1 MDVFNEINKLV
12 SEKNFSKAKELA
24 QNVENEVDKYNLLG
38 IVLYY
43 ESKIDDAVKAFKKA
57 LSINPVHPDVL
68 FNYSKGL
75 FEKGD
80 YFESWRYLTRIPEKS
95 WEVWDMLGDTQL
107 KLNNPAMA
115 LHYYKKAYESS
126 NISEL
131 KEKYEHIRRHYY
143 KGQKLAIFCLP
154 GLDNFIH
161 DIASILS
168 HIYEVKLVVT
178 TNSEEIVKAY
188 NWADIIWLEWA
199 NELAIEITNKL
210 PKGDKKIVCRLHR
223 YEAFTNFIKN
233 INWDKIDRLIL
244 VAGHM
249 KRVLE
254 RYHKE
259 IYKKINEKIVVIDNG
274 LDLNKF
280 TFAVRQHGHNIAV
293 AAYINH
299 RKQPVEWLQIIGFLK
314 NIDSRYQLHIAGSY
328 QDPTFEY
335 YFTNFISETGLEE
348 NVKLYG
354 WVNDIN
360 SFLEDKNYLLS
371 TSIHESFGYNI
382 AEAMAR
388 GIKPIIHNYHG
399 AKEQWPEELV
409 YNFIYEIPNMLTG
422 EYKSLF
428 YREFVENNYSLE
440 SQVAKIQKMLNE
452 LGTSYRTSLANQ
464 TDEDFFKYAA
474 LLSQNKDYKGLAN
487 FVEKVILDENIP
499 LERKLRIFPNIMYI
513 NMDGYER
520 FKYLPDSIYE
530 YFEEEGQKMLERYLK
545 SNQNVHHANSEH
557 TKKRILIILNTV
569 KLNQSIGM
577 ILEKWLKTRKKINS
591 NFEYHVLL
599 TLSDTEVPLERH
611 EKELLINYT
620 DSFLLLNVA
629 YSLEERFKRYID
641 YIRKLSP
648 DVAIFFSIN
657 LANFVP
663 LVYPIAKKFSKIVG
677 QILPQDIE
685 TYYEKKLDFIV
696 DWVLND
702 GVETKHRINL
712 ILPSNTE
719 LVDRNYN
726 IRDRFKIPN
735 DSKIAVSIGRP
746 IKYLNPRFWEMIEEI
761 AMQLPN
767 VVFVFFGPTYDETFS
782 KLVNKRL
789 IEEKRV
795 ILAGFD
801 KEAMAYLKDCDLY
814 LNSFPLGTGLSFCE
828 AYYAG
833 LPIVTMLLPKPKDG
847 EKHLGNEERGLLFP
861 YRFYDK
867 AEEIFPIAEFD
878 GSIIVSEKAI
888 EQYKEL
894 VIKVLTDVHFLQFLQ
909 SKRIVNQEEFT
920 PDYFVKSLEKELE
933 DLLKIKESNI

>member
-335 YFTNFISETGLEE
+335 YFTNFIPETGLEE

-371 TSIHESFGYNI
+371 TSIHEGHPYNI
-382 AEAMAR
+382 MEAMAR

-620 DSFLLLNVA
+620 DSFLLLNGA

-677 QILPQDIE
+677 QILVQDIE
-685 TYYEKKLDFIV
+685 TYYEDKLDFVI
-696 DWVLND
+696 DSLED
-702 GVETKHRINL
+702 GIETKRQL
-712 ILPSNTE
+712 KILLPEATDIVNK
-719 LVDRNYN
+719 NYN
-726 IRDRFKIPN
+726 IREKFNIP
-735 DSKIAVSIGRP
+735 KEWKVGISIGRS
-746 IKYLNPRFWEMIEEI
+746 IKYLNPEFWNIIKNTI
-761 AMQLPN
+761 AKVPN
-767 VVFVFFGPTYDETFS
+767 VSFVFFGPTYDGQFL
-782 KLVNKRL
+782 KLIDKEL
-789 IEEKRV
+789 IDKKNI

-801 KEAMAYLKDCDLY
+801 SDAMAYLKSCDVY
-814 LNSFPLGTGLSFCE
+814 LNSFPNGSGLSLFE
-828 AYYAG
+828 AYYAE
-833 LPIVTMLLPKPKDG
+833 LPIVTFVVPLPKKG
-847 EKHLGNEERGLLFP
+847 QKYVGIEERTMLIP
-861 YRFYDK
+861 YKMYED
-867 AEEIFPIAEFD
+867 AEQIFPNFY
-878 GSIIVSEKAI
+878 SEDAVKHY
-888 EQYKEL
+888 EEL
-894 VIKVLTDVHFLQFLQ
+894 LIKILTDDKFLSFIN
-909 SKRIVNQEEFT
+909 SKRKLNKEEQTVEYFAKSVEQELNRILYEIS
-920 PDYFVKSLEKELE
+920 KLE
-933 DLLKIKESNI
+933 